1 MSAIN
6 VKFAFVKYCTGEK
19 EIISVDRIK
28 GFNAKNINFEKKYKI
43 LWNEA
48 YYDGV
53 IILVAES
60 EEALEAKIG
69 KTRPR
74 LRPMDL
80 YMSASENDT
89 GCKLLENN
97 NTSTKESTTN
107 KIEKELLFAKKLKNT
122 SSRKPYIT
130 TNDKVEKFKKEIE
143 YLKKQIAELKFS
155 LQKKENLAESY
166 FKSNLALQKDVI
178 EEIKELKNIIMEQQ
192 TKKKDEGQHNKTL
205 FPIGHRRETDNNI
218 HVGQNIW
225 ISSQVY
231 DSAVCISKSPSVFTK
246 NMALAIFGAQVLKE
260 SSVTGTVSNR
270 IKGKNTLAA
279 RPKLDPQR
287 FLALKDIV
295 RYWLHTVKKYDE
307 MAIDLEINLVGKHL
321 SQKIYELNRE
331 RKIKTVNLEKTQ
343 EQSTIEVP
351 VTKEADVAIMD
362 DNSVSEN
369 SDSLDENKELS

>member
-1 MSAIN
+1 
-6 VKFAFVKYCTGEK
+6 
-19 EIISVDRIK
+19 
-28 GFNAKNINFEKKYKI
+28 
-43 LWNEA
+43 
-48 YYDGV
+48 
-53 IILVAES
+53 
-60 EEALEAKIG
+60 
-69 KTRPR
+69 
-74 LRPMDL
+74 
-80 YMSASENDT
+80 
-89 GCKLLENN
+89 
-97 NTSTKESTTN
+97 
-107 KIEKELLFAKKLKNT
+107 
-122 SSRKPYIT
+122 
-130 TNDKVEKFKKEIE
+130 
-143 YLKKQIAELKFS
+143 
-155 LQKKENLAESY
+155 
-166 FKSNLALQKDVI
+166 
-178 EEIKELKNIIMEQQ
+178 MEQQ

-307 MAIDLEINLVGKHL
+307 IAIDLEINLVGKHL